1 MTYPASNYISICSLR
16 NHGELLGTLVT
27 ELIYIHSKLL
37 IVDDRLVI
45 CGSANINDRSFLG
58 NRDSEVKTNV
68 RRPQNL
74 KKWGRFFQI
83 VASSEYLNFILLT
96 NCETMNHN
104 FHEFWDQIKTSFTIL
119 VGFCVIVFI
128 VNVNLLILSFLLYVS
143 FYYTYCSKN
152 FVLKHL

>member
-1 MTYPASNYISICSLR
+1 MWFISQLKNLDHIVTYPASNYISICSLR

-74 KKWGRFFQI
+74 KKDFFKLWPPQNI
-83 VASSEYLNFILLT
+83 WTLFCSPIAKLRTTIFMNFGIKW
-96 NCETMNHN
+96 NKFHN
-104 FHEFWDQIKTSFTIL
+104 SCWFL
-119 VGFCVIVFI
+119 CYCV
-128 VNVNLLILSFLLYVS
+128 YRQ
-143 FYYTYCSKN
+143 C
-152 FVLKHL
+152 